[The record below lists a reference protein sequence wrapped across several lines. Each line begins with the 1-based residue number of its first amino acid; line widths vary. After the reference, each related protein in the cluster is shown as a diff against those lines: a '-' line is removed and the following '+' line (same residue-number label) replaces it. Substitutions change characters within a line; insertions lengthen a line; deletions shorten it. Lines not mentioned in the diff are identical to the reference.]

1 MEAISSLIYTAT
13 TWAIPIVIAIT
24 FHEAAHGWV
33 ANRLGDDTAAR
44 LGRVTFNPF
53 KHVDPFGTIV
63 LPALLLLMR
72 APFLF
77 GYAKPV
83 PVNFA
88 RLKHPRRDMIWVALA
103 GPGVNIALAFV
114 CALGLHVALSLPG
127 VVGEWLLLNLRN
139 GLLINVVLA
148 VFNLLPV
155 PPLDGS
161 RVVTGLLPPGPAG
174 GICAAG
180 PLRPVDPFG
189 PAVHCTD
196 GCRPDRFELQP
207 DGAHRH
213 APGPLDP
220 AAHHDACRILTL
232 MLNSRSQGVDCSGEY
247 DG

>member
-1 MEAISSLIYTAT
+1 M
-13 TWAIPIVIAIT
+13 
-24 FHEAAHGWV
+24 
-33 ANRLGDDTAAR
+33 
-44 LGRVTFNPF
+44 TFNPF

-161 RVVTGLLPPGPAG
+161 RVVTGLLPPGPAE
-174 GICAAG
+174 AFAR
-180 PLRPVDPFG
+180 L
-189 PAVHCTD
+189 
-196 GCRPDRFELQP
+196 DRFGLLILLGLLFIVPMVAAQIGLNFNPMARIVMPLVHWTLQ
-207 DGAHRH
+207 
-213 APGPLDP
+213 L
-220 AAHHDACRILTL
+220 ITTL
-232 MLNSRSQGVDCSGEY
+232 AGF
-247 DG
+247 